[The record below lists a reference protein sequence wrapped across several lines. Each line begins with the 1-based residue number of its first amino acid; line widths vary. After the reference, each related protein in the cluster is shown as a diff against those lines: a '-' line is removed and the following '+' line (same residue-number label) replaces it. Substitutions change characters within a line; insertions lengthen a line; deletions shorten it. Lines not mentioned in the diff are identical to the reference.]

1 MALYKPKIFVIAG
14 PTAVGKTALA
24 IELARKQNAEIISAD
39 SMQVYKYLNIG
50 TAKPTPE
57 ELQGVPYHLIDFV
70 DPAEQFNVA
79 EFVKL
84 ADRKIQEIINRQKI
98 PLIVGGTGLYIRSLL
113 YGIFTEP
120 SKDPEVRRQLQ
131 ARAAT
136 EGLPTLYQELQSI
149 DPVSASR
156 IQPKDKMRIIRAL
169 EVFIVTG
176 EKISTL
182 QQLSQQQGPRYE
194 FQLIVL
200 NRSRAELYRRI
211 NWRVEK
217 MFALGFVN
225 EVKHLIELGYN
236 ESSPGFNALGYK
248 QVLSYL
254 QGRISLADAIRLVKR
269 DTRHYAKR
277 QLTWFRA
284 MPEAK
289 WLNLDLMNMEANL
302 EKLCQDLV
310 AFFDHKA
317 I

>member
-1 MALYKPKIFVIAG
+1 MSLKKHKIFVIAG
-14 PTAVGKTALA
+14 PTAVGKTSLA
-24 IELARKQNAEIISAD
+24 IELARRQNAEIISAD

-50 TAKPTPE
+50 TAKPSLE
-57 ELQGVPYHLIDFV
+57 ELKGVPYHLIDFV

-84 ADRKIQEIINRQKI
+84 ADQKIQEIINRQKI
-98 PLIVGGTGLYIRSLL
+98 PLVVGGTGLYVRSLL

-120 SKDPEVRRQLQ
+120 SKNLEVRHQLQ
-131 ARAAT
+131 ARANT
-136 EGLPTLYQELQSI
+136 EGLQALYHQLQAV
-149 DPVSASR
+149 DPVSAAR
-156 IQPKDKMRIIRAL
+156 IQPTDKMRIIRAL

-182 QQLSQQQGPRYE
+182 QQMSQQQGPRYE

-225 EVKHLIELGYN
+225 EVKQLIELGYN
-236 ESSPGFNALGYK
+236 ETSPGFNALGYK

-284 MPEAK
+284 MPDAK
-289 WLNLDLMNMEANL
+289 WINLDLMNMDANL

-310 AFFDHKA
+310 AFFNNKA